1 MEATK
6 QTKMTK
12 EDLHLS
18 WKDKLNIIRD
28 NRYFLMLFPIVML
41 AVMILI
47 FGVAT
52 AGRFFK
58 LSVMK
63 GILSQAIIIGTC
75 ATGVAFIYS
84 NGNLDI
90 SIGAVLGLAAT
101 LGVKAYSVTQSV
113 VVMILATVAVALGL
127 MAFNCTMSVVC
138 NIKTITVAIVVTQ
151 IYGAISTLLIG
162 GSGKIDL
169 DMSVAAMLEDGGFRY
184 VAFFGYFIFCVVIY
198 HFTRVGRELRFLG
211 GNENCAAQTGISNS
225 RATYISFLMTGVG
238 VGLAAVFSVINVSA
252 VSVETGSGLGM
263 DVMLATVL
271 GGMSIFGGSR
281 SNAYAGLLGAL
292 TVAAL
297 NKGLLMVGV
306 SSAFIQ
312 GICSMHWNSAGA
324 SRWRCRNPRWGHSNF
339 MTMCITRMEPC
350 WARKKGTLSSMTP
363 AFLWTIMVGYI
374 LSAVSALFQAS
385 TPSLL
390 PCIWLPRAA
399 SSLNWQ
405 TICVPCAKP
414 HRSFCPSR
422 RMLRGPNLRSTRFL
436 KHRPCA
442 KRMAV
447 II

>member
-169 DMSVAAMLEDGGFRY
+169 DMSVAAMLEE
-184 VAFFGYFIFCVVIY
+184 
-198 HFTRVGRELRFLG
+198 T
-211 GNENCAAQTGISNS
+211 AA
-225 RATYISFLMTGVG
+225 
-238 VGLAAVFSVINVSA
+238 SV
-252 VSVETGSGLGM
+252 TLH
-263 DVMLATVL
+263 
-271 GGMSIFGGSR
+271 
-281 SNAYAGLLGAL
+281 
-292 TVAAL
+292 
-297 NKGLLMVGV
+297 
-306 SSAFIQ
+306 SS
-312 GICSMHWNSAGA
+312 
-324 SRWRCRNPRWGHSNF
+324 
-339 MTMCITRMEPC
+339 
-350 WARKKGTLSSMTP
+350 GTLSSAWSFTTLP
-363 AFLWTIMVGYI
+363 VL
-374 LSAVSALFQAS
+374 AVSCGS
-385 TPSLL
+385 
-390 PCIWLPRAA
+390 WAA
-399 SSLNWQ
+399 
-405 TICVPCAKP
+405 TKTAP
-414 HRSFCPSR
+414 HRPASPTLAQPTSV
-422 RMLRGPNLRSTRFL
+422 S
-436 KHRPCA
+436 
-442 KRMAV
+442 
-447 II
+447 

>member
-138 NIKTITVAIVVTQ
+138 NIKT
-151 IYGAISTLLIG
+151 
-162 GSGKIDL
+162 
-169 DMSVAAMLEDGGFRY
+169 MAATP
-184 VAFFGYFIFCVVIY
+184 C
-198 HFTRVGRELRFLG
+198 
-211 GNENCAAQTGISNS
+211 CA
-225 RATYISFLMTGVG
+225 M
-238 VGLAAVFSVINVSA
+238 
-252 VSVETGSGLGM
+252 
-263 DVMLATVL
+263 
-271 GGMSIFGGSR
+271 
-281 SNAYAGLLGAL
+281 
-292 TVAAL
+292 
-297 NKGLLMVGV
+297 
-306 SSAFIQ
+306 
-312 GICSMHWNSAGA
+312 
-324 SRWRCRNPRWGHSNF
+324 
-339 MTMCITRMEPC
+339 
-350 WARKKGTLSSMTP
+350 
-363 AFLWTIMVGYI
+363 
-374 LSAVSALFQAS
+374 
-385 TPSLL
+385 
-390 PCIWLPRAA
+390 
-399 SSLNWQ
+399 
-405 TICVPCAKP
+405 
-414 HRSFCPSR
+414 
-422 RMLRGPNLRSTRFL
+422 
-436 KHRPCA
+436 
-442 KRMAV
+442 
-447 II
+447 

>member
-101 LGVKAYSVTQSV
+101 LGVKAYNVTQSV

-198 HFTRVGRELRFLG
+198 HFTRVGR
-211 GNENCAAQTGISNS
+211 AAQTGISNS

-238 VGLAAVFSVINVSA
+238 VGLAAVFSVIDVSA

-312 GICSMHWNSAGA
+312 GIRGVIFLLLVWMNSE
-324 SRWRCRNPRWGHSNF
+324 RQN
-339 MTMCITRMEPC
+339 
-350 WARKKGTLSSMTP
+350 
-363 AFLWTIMVGYI
+363 
-374 LSAVSALFQAS
+374 
-385 TPSLL
+385 LL
-390 PCIWLPRAA
+390 P
-399 SSLNWQ
+399 
-405 TICVPCAKP
+405 
-414 HRSFCPSR
+414 SR
-422 RMLRGPNLRSTRFL
+422 VQF
-436 KHRPCA
+436 
-442 KRMAV
+442 
-447 II
+447 